1 MTEIG
6 RALRAA
12 RTAAGI
18 SLQGMAA
25 RTNYSKPYLG
35 QLETGVRVVRKEH
48 VAAYEAALGTWLGP
62 LHEQMP
68 VATADAMHDG
78 DLPAELAPL
87 LLPAAGLADGDNTG
101 FTPTEM
107 DAAEKLAIWARAR
120 QWHDSTPPIRIVTG
134 WLEAN
139 LSRLQGL
146 SPGSPRARRAL
157 RVGAELADIAAAM
170 YWDAEDNDSAR
181 RFYVRAA
188 RLAYTAGDS
197 RLVSAILVGLTWQCL
212 DRGRP
217 QDGLEVAQLAQYVA
231 RRSATSR
238 LRATLAD
245 LEACAYGIL
254 GDQSAFQ
261 RTLAY
266 AAECRLEAA
275 DSDETVSAAD
285 RSLTAAK
292 MGSIIGPRRHWP
304 GPGRQ
309 SLVLGANYRLLARTR
324 PQLARAAFGAD
335 RIEVPDDIVDPAIA
349 LTSAARLQLM
359 LGEPDR
365 AADLVHT
372 ALPLCGPAAVGRVAA
387 RLRDFHHESSEFD
400 EVSEIHAVRT
410 AIDDVTADR

>member
-188 RLAYTAGDS
+188 RLAHTAGDS

-275 DSDETVSAAD
+275 DSDETVSATD

-372 ALPLCGPAAVGRVAA
+372 ALPLCGPAAVGPGGAPRAA
-387 RLRDFHHESSEFD
+387 VIKEK
-400 EVSEIHAVRT
+400 
-410 AIDDVTADR
+410 